1 MSKQW
6 KSGNTPENIPKDSR
20 KGIYEI
26 WEYVGCSVVLGSDH
40 INLEKNTKVRYWKVV
55 KHVKKEVGNR
65 FVPCSSSVPCYP
77 HPSIPPLHSASLP
90 SLFYPLLFL
99 SLPQIQNM
107 SSLLPFPSVTPPP
120 CRHTH
125 THTHQHTNTV
135 FIWSH
140 RACTS
145 MADRHIRRQHRQLK
159 RRFSASFPQR
169 SSFSRFFCFF
179 KKEEKWKKIIV

>member
-125 THTHQHTNTV
+125 THTHTNTPTQ
-135 FIWSH
+135 FLF
-140 RACTS
+140 
-145 MADRHIRRQHRQLK
+145 DHIAHVPVWRIGI
-159 RRFSASFPQR
+159 SDVNIDSSSVGSQR
-169 SSFSRFFCFF
+169 LFHNEVHSLVSSVSLR
-179 KKEEKWKKIIV
+179 KKKNGKKL

>member
-1 MSKQW
+1 MVSSKTRQD
-6 KSGNTPENIPKDSR
+6 GSR
-20 KGIYEI
+20 ESFRSLLFFY
-26 WEYVGCSVVLGSDH
+26 SVFPPPPPP
-40 INLEKNTKVRYWKVV
+40 T
-55 KHVKKEVGNR
+55 
-65 FVPCSSSVPCYP
+65 
-77 HPSIPPLHSASLP
+77 SIPPLHSASLP

-107 SSLLPFPSVTPPP
+107 SSLLPFPPVTPPP
-120 CRHTH
+120 CRLTHTHTDRHTH
-125 THTHQHTNTV
+125 THTNTL
-135 FIWSH
+135 FIRSH

-145 MADRHIRRQHRQLK
+145 MADRHIRRQHRQLE